1 MPAPKKKMT
10 GLASRRQGTQQTLF
24 GEQVNPDDLLSQG
37 MRSLHDTD
45 RFRTK
50 YIPLDEITDNTTNR
64 FKVSDT
70 SFLEASIEK
79 IGQLQPLVVIQR
91 KDESGSIVFEIKAGS
106 RRFKALKAIRE
117 RAERA
122 GDAESEKKFSVA
134 FCIVLPDGAS
144 QKEIDAV
151 ITETNTTSR
160 NISLSEIFL
169 NFDLIF
175 DLDETGSYKYLP
187 KGKNKYNSASALLKS
202 MGYTFSPSSVK
213 QYLSIYTAHNQEI
226 RRCLESGLL
235 TKRQAL
241 AISRM
246 NPMTQDDIM
255 GRIGSYSEDELNAA
269 IAERQA
275 EKKEGRKRNA
285 MRGADTISAIGRM
298 KKQAEKVAA
307 AGAIEFSD
315 ELQKSRA
322 LEAIDELARCLDEI
336 RKTIG

>member
-10 GLASRRQGTQQTLF
+10 GLASHRQGTQQTLF

-37 MRSLHDTD
+37 MKSLHDTD

-91 KDESGSIVFEIKAGS
+91 KNDEGSIVFEIKAGS
-106 RRFKALKAIRE
+106 RRFKALRNIRE
-117 RAERA
+117 RARKA
-122 GDAESEKKFSVA
+122 GDGETERKFGSA

-175 DLDETGSYKYLP
+175 DLDDSGNYKYLP

-226 RRCLESGLL
+226 RRGLESGIL

-246 NPMTQDDIM
+246 SPMTQDDIM
-255 GRIGSYSEDELNAA
+255 GKIGSYGEDELNAV

-275 EKKEGRKRNA
+275 EKKAGKARNA

-298 KKQAEKVAA
+298 KKQAEKVAS

-315 ELQKSRA
+315 DLQRSRA
-322 LEAIDELARCLDEI
+322 LEAIDDLTRCLEEI